1 MQTPAIGLM
10 TIPYH
15 RETMGVQT
23 LAHMERKTGALGNDN
38 PFPEILM
45 LHISFQGCNC
55 QKVPVKLIQI
65 ISSEE
70 AAGTS
75 NQNTYSPFKV
85 GPYQLL
91 VGL

>member
-1 MQTPAIGLM
+1 MQTPVIGLM

-15 RETMGVQT
+15 TETMGVQT

-55 QKVPVKLIQI
+55 QKVPVKLYLPRKLRVHPIKTNI
-65 ISSEE
+65 LHSRW
-70 AAGTS
+70 APT
-75 NQNTYSPFKV
+75 NY
-85 GPYQLL
+85 
-91 VGL
+91 